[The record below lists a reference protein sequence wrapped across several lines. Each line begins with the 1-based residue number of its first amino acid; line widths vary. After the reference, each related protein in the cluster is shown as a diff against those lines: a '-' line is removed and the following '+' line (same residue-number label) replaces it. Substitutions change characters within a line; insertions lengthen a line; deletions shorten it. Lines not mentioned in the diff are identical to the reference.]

1 MASSMG
7 KWIRAWALLLA
18 LPGYALAQEARLTDI
33 IVTNTR
39 DDLLLFMNVEGAFQE
54 SIESAVFSGVPV
66 TFSFFVT
73 LHQGRNLWFDKE
85 IADLKFTHTIK
96 YDNLK
101 KEFTVHR
108 SWQKGEPLVTKS
120 IDYAKKQMTEIN
132 SFRVAPLNGLEKG
145 RPYQLRAKAELSKR
159 TLPLYLH
166 YVFFFMSLWDFE
178 TDWYTIDFVF

>member
-1 MASSMG
+1 MGSIMG
-7 KWIRAWALLLA
+7 KWIRAFALLLVM
-18 LPGYALAQEARLTDI
+18 PGCALAQQATLTDI

-39 DDLLLFMNVEGAFQE
+39 DDLLLFMNVEGAFHE

-73 LHQGRNLWFDKE
+73 LHQGRDFWIDKE

-101 KEFTVHR
+101 KEFTVYR

-120 IDYAKKQMTEIN
+120 IDYAKKHMTEIN
-132 SFRVAPLNGLEKG
+132 SFRVAPLSQLEKG
-145 RPYQLRAKAELSKR
+145 KTYQLRAKAELSKR